1 MIDLNPIRFGT
12 LALLILAGCNSDP
25 AGVNQFDLA
34 AARARWNRSGIEDY
48 QVDLQLQGPLNN
60 PRGFIRLQVR
70 QGQVVSAQISDT
82 LYQFTPPL
90 DSWPTV
96 PDVFDLIEVNIQHHP
111 GSMEMSVDATFDE
124 NLGYP
129 RRVTITC
136 VPAIPDCGPSTYEFR
151 NLKPR
156 ASINRQ

>member
-12 LALLILAGCNSDP
+12 LAILVLAGCNGDP
-25 AGVNQFDLA
+25 TGVSHFDLA
-34 AARARWNRSGIEDY
+34 VARDKWNRAGIEDY
-48 QVDLQLQGPLNN
+48 QVEFSFQGPFNT
-60 PRGFIRLQVR
+60 PRGFTRLQVR

-96 PDVFDLIEVNIQHHP
+96 PDVFDLIAVNLEHHP
-111 GSMEMSVDATFDE
+111 GSMEMAVDATFDE

-136 VPAIPDCGPSTYEFR
+136 VPVIPDCGPSIYEFR
-151 NLKPR
+151 KLKPQ
-156 ASINRQ
+156 ASIDRQ